1 MWSLSHRVDA
11 RNGEIM
17 KQLFYKEA
25 VRDALREEMLRDERV
40 FLIGLDIGR
49 FGGTYKATQGL
60 WEEFGE
66 ERVRDTPLSE
76 AAIAGAAVGAA
87 LTGLRPVAEI
97 MYNDFLTIAMD
108 QVANQAA
115 KLRYMSGGQ
124 ATIPVVFRTQGG
136 AGRSSA
142 AQHAQSLEAWVAH
155 IPGLK
160 VALPSTPC
168 DAKGL
173 LKTAIRD
180 DTPVVFF
187 EHKLLYNTKGEVP
200 EEEYLIPFGQARI
213 CREGAGVTIV
223 ALSRMVLRAL
233 EAAETLAAEGVSV
246 EVIDP
251 RTVVPLDIGTIV
263 ESVKKTGR
271 LIVTHEGYARCGV
284 GAEIATQVMEK
295 GLYYLEKPVRRVC
308 GLNVPVPF
316 APVMENYV
324 IPSTAALIQ
333 AVRELL

>member
-1 MWSLSHRVDA
+1 V
-11 RNGEIM
+11 N
-17 KQLFYKEA
+17 QLFYKEA
-25 VRDALREEMLRDERV
+25 IRDALREEMRRDDRV

-60 WEEFGE
+60 WEEFGD

-87 LTGLRPVAEI
+87 MTGLRPVAEI
-97 MYNDFLTIAMD
+97 MYNDFLTIALD

-124 ATIPVVFRTQGG
+124 ATIPVVFRTQEG

-142 AQHAQSLEAWVAH
+142 AQHAQSLEAWVSH
-155 IPGLK
+155 VPGLK
-160 VALPSTPC
+160 VALPSTPY

-173 LKTAIRD
+173 LKSAIRD
-180 DTPVVFF
+180 DAPAVFF

-200 EEEYLIPFGQARI
+200 EEEYLIPFGQARV
-213 CREGAGVTIV
+213 CREGSGVTIV

-233 EAAETLAAEGVSV
+233 EAAEILAAEGISV
-246 EVIDP
+246 EVVDP
-251 RTVVPLDIGTIV
+251 RTIVPLDIETIL

-271 LIVTHEGYARCGV
+271 LLITHEGYTRCGV

-295 GLYYLEKPVRRVC
+295 GLYYLERSVKRVC

-316 APVMENYV
+316 APVLENYV
-324 IPSTAALIQ
+324 IPGTAALVQ
-333 AVRELL
+333 AVKELL

>member
-1 MWSLSHRVDA
+1 
-11 RNGEIM
+11 M

-66 ERVRDTPLSE
+66 DRVRDTPLSE

-87 LTGLRPVAEI
+87 MTGLRPVAEI

-124 ATIPVVFRTQGG
+124 ALIPVVFRTQEG

-160 VALPSTPC
+160 VALPSTPY

-200 EEEYLIPFGQARI
+200 EEEYLIPFGQAKV
-213 CREGAGVTIV
+213 CREGTGVTIV

-251 RTVVPLDIGTIV
+251 RTVVPLDIDTIV

-271 LIVTHEGYARCGV
+271 LIVTHEGYTRCGV

-308 GLNVPVPF
+308 ALNVPVPF

-324 IPSTAALIQ
+324 IPSAAALVQ
-333 AVRELL
+333 AVKEMVQ

>member
-1 MWSLSHRVDA
+1 
-11 RNGEIM
+11 M
-17 KQLFYKEA
+17 KQLMYKEA
-25 VRDALREEMLRDERV
+25 VRDALREEMLLDEHV

-60 WEEFGE
+60 WEEFGD

-87 LTGLRPVAEI
+87 MTGLRPVAEI

-124 ATIPVVFRTQGG
+124 AKVPVVFRTQEG

-142 AQHAQSLEAWVAH
+142 AQHSQSLEAWVAH

-160 VALPSTPC
+160 VALPSTPY

-180 DTPVVFF
+180 DAPVVFF
-187 EHKLLYNTKGEVP
+187 EHKLLYNTKGDVP

-213 CREGAGVTIV
+213 CREGTGVTIV

-233 EAAETLAAEGVSV
+233 EAAEILAAEGVSV
-246 EVIDP
+246 EVVDP
-251 RTVVPLDIGTIV
+251 RTIVPLDIETIL

-271 LIVTHEGYARCGV
+271 LIITHEGYTRCGV
-284 GAEIATQVMEK
+284 GAEIVTQVIER

-324 IPSTAALIQ
+324 IPGTAALVQ
-333 AVRELL
+333 AARELL

>member
-1 MWSLSHRVDA
+1 
-11 RNGEIM
+11 M

-49 FGGTYKATQGL
+49 FGGTFKATQGL
-60 WEEFGE
+60 WEEFGA

-87 LTGLRPVAEI
+87 MTGLRPVAEI

-124 ATIPVVFRTQGG
+124 ATIPVVFRTQEG

-160 VALPSTPC
+160 VALPSTPY

-200 EEEYLIPFGQARI
+200 EEEYLIPFGQAKV
-213 CREGAGVTIV
+213 CREGTGVTIV

-233 EAAETLAAEGVSV
+233 EAAEILAAEGVSV
-246 EVIDP
+246 EVVDP
-251 RTVVPLDIGTIV
+251 RTIVPLDIDTIL

-271 LIVTHEGYARCGV
+271 LIVTHEGYTRCGI

-308 GLNVPVPF
+308 ALNVPVPF

-324 IPSTAALIQ
+324 IPSAAALVQ
-333 AVRELL
+333 AVKEMV

>member
-1 MWSLSHRVDA
+1 
-11 RNGEIM
+11 M

-49 FGGTYKATQGL
+49 FGGTFKATQGL
-60 WEEFGE
+60 WEEFGA

-87 LTGLRPVAEI
+87 MTGLRPVAEI

-124 ATIPVVFRTQGG
+124 ATIPVVFRTQEG

-160 VALPSTPC
+160 VVLPSTPY

-200 EEEYLIPFGQARI
+200 EEEYLIPFGQAKV
-213 CREGAGVTIV
+213 CREGTGVTIV

-233 EAAETLAAEGVSV
+233 EAAEILAAEGVSV
-246 EVIDP
+246 EVVDP
-251 RTVVPLDIGTIV
+251 RTIVPLDIDTIL

-271 LIVTHEGYARCGV
+271 LIVTHEGYTRCGI

-308 GLNVPVPF
+308 ALNVPVPF

-324 IPSTAALIQ
+324 IPSAAALVQ
-333 AVRELL
+333 AVKEMV

>member
-1 MWSLSHRVDA
+1 
-11 RNGEIM
+11 M

-49 FGGTYKATQGL
+49 FGGTYKATQRL
-60 WEEFGE
+60 WEEFGA

-87 LTGLRPVAEI
+87 MTGLRPVAEI

-124 ATIPVVFRTQGG
+124 ATIPVVFRTQEG

-160 VALPSTPC
+160 VALPSTPY

-180 DTPVVFF
+180 DTPVVFI
-187 EHKLLYNTKGEVP
+187 EHKLLYNTKGDVP
-200 EEEYLIPFGQARI
+200 EEEYLIPFGQAKV
-213 CREGAGVTIV
+213 CREGTGVTIV
-223 ALSRMVLRAL
+223 AISRMVLRAL
-233 EAAETLAAEGVSV
+233 EAAEILAAEGISV
-246 EVIDP
+246 EVVDP
-251 RTVVPLDIGTIV
+251 RTVVPLDLDTILA
-263 ESVKKTGR
+263 SVKKTGR
-271 LIVTHEGYARCGV
+271 LIISHEGYTRCGV
-284 GAEIATQVMEK
+284 GAEIATQVMEQ
-295 GLYYLEKPVRRVC
+295 GLDYLDKPVRRVC

-324 IPSTAALIQ
+324 IPGVAALVE
-333 AVRELL
+333 AVKEMV

>member
-1 MWSLSHRVDA
+1 MSKLHKR
-11 RNGEIM
+11 RNGEMM
-17 KQLFYKEA
+17 KQLSYKEA
-25 VRDALREEMLRDERV
+25 VRDALREEMRRDDRV

-49 FGGTYKATQGL
+49 FGGTFKATQGL
-60 WEEFGE
+60 WEEFGA

-76 AAIAGAAVGAA
+76 AAFAGAALGAA
-87 LTGLRPVAEI
+87 MTGLRPVVEI

-108 QVANQAA
+108 QIVNQAA

-124 ATIPVVFRTQGG
+124 ATIPVVFRTQEG

-160 VALPSTPC
+160 VALPSTPY

-200 EEEYLIPFGQARI
+200 EEEYLIPFGQAQVLRQGTDI
-213 CREGAGVTIV
+213 TVV

-233 EAAETLAAEGVSV
+233 EAAEILAAEGISV

-251 RTVVPLDIGTIV
+251 RTVVPLDISTIL

-271 LIVTHEGYARCGV
+271 LIVTHEGYTRCGV
-284 GAEIATQVMEK
+284 GAEIAAEVAEK
-295 GLYYLEKPVRRVC
+295 GLYYLERPVRRVC
-308 GLNVPVPF
+308 ALNVPVPF

-324 IPSTAALIQ
+324 IPNVAALVQ
-333 AVRELL
+333 AAKELA

>member
-1 MWSLSHRVDA
+1 
-11 RNGEIM
+11 M

-60 WEEFGE
+60 WEEFGG

-87 LTGLRPVAEI
+87 MTGLRPVAEI

-124 ATIPVVFRTQGG
+124 ALIPVVFRTQEG

-160 VALPSTPC
+160 VALPSTPY

-200 EEEYLIPFGQARI
+200 EEEYLIPFGQAKV
-213 CREGAGVTIV
+213 CREGTGVTIV
-223 ALSRMVLRAL
+223 ALSRMVSRAL

-246 EVIDP
+246 EVVDP
-251 RTVVPLDIGTIV
+251 RTVVPLDIDTIL
-263 ESVKKTGR
+263 ESVKKTGQ
-271 LIVTHEGYARCGV
+271 LIVTHEGYTRCGI

-316 APVMENYV
+316 APVLENRV
-324 IPSTAALIQ
+324 IPSTPALIQ
-333 AVRELL
+333 AVKEMVQ

>member
-1 MWSLSHRVDA
+1 
-11 RNGEIM
+11 M
-17 KQLFYKEA
+17 KKLFYKEA

-49 FGGTYKATQGL
+49 FGGTFKATQGL
-60 WEEFGE
+60 WEEFGA

-87 LTGLRPVAEI
+87 MTGLRPVAEI

-124 ATIPVVFRTQGG
+124 ATIPVVFRTQEG

-160 VALPSTPC
+160 VVLPSTPY

-200 EEEYLIPFGQARI
+200 EEEYLIPFGQAKV
-213 CREGAGVTIV
+213 CREGTGVTIV

-233 EAAETLAAEGVSV
+233 EAAEILAAEGVSV
-246 EVIDP
+246 EVVDP
-251 RTVVPLDIGTIV
+251 RTIVPLDIDTIL

-271 LIVTHEGYARCGV
+271 LIVTHEGYTRCGI

-308 GLNVPVPF
+308 ALNVPVPF

-324 IPSTAALIQ
+324 IPSTAALVQ
-333 AVRELL
+333 AVKEMV

>member
-1 MWSLSHRVDA
+1 
-11 RNGEIM
+11 M
-17 KQLFYKEA
+17 KQLLYKEA
-25 VRDALREEMLRDERV
+25 VRDALREEMRRDERV

-60 WEEFGE
+60 WEEFGD

-87 LTGLRPVAEI
+87 MTGLRPVAEI
-97 MYNDFLTIAMD
+97 MYNDFLSIALD

-124 ATIPVVFRTQGG
+124 ATIPVVFRTQEG

-142 AQHAQSLEAWVAH
+142 AQHAQSLEAWVTH

-160 VALPSTPC
+160 VALPSTPY

-173 LKTAIRD
+173 LKNAIRD

-200 EEEYLIPFGQARI
+200 EEEYLIPFGQARV
-213 CREGAGVTIV
+213 CREGAEVTIV

-233 EAAETLAAEGVSV
+233 EAAEILAAEGVSV
-246 EVIDP
+246 EVVDP
-251 RTVVPLDIGTIV
+251 RTIVPLDIETIL

-271 LIVTHEGYARCGV
+271 LIITHEGYTRCGV

-316 APVMENYV
+316 APVMENFV
-324 IPSTAALIQ
+324 IPSTAALVQ
-333 AVRELL
+333 AVKELL

>member
-1 MWSLSHRVDA
+1 
-11 RNGEIM
+11 M
-17 KQLFYKEA
+17 KKLFYKEA

-60 WEEFGE
+60 WEEFGA

-87 LTGLRPVAEI
+87 MTGLRPVAEI

-124 ATIPVVFRTQGG
+124 ATIPVVFRTQEG

-160 VALPSTPC
+160 VALPSTPY

-173 LKTAIRD
+173 LKTAVRD

-200 EEEYLIPFGQARI
+200 EEEYLLPFGQAKV
-213 CREGAGVTIV
+213 CRKGTGVTIV
-223 ALSRMVLRAL
+223 ALSLMVLRAL
-233 EAAETLAAEGVSV
+233 EAAEILAAEDVSV
-246 EVIDP
+246 EVVDP
-251 RTVVPLDIGTIV
+251 RTIVPLDIDTIL

-271 LIVTHEGYARCGV
+271 LIVTHEGYTRCGI

-308 GLNVPVPF
+308 ALNVPVPF

-324 IPSTAALIQ
+324 IPSAAALVQ
-333 AVRELL
+333 AVKEMV

>member
-1 MWSLSHRVDA
+1 
-11 RNGEIM
+11 M
-17 KQLFYKEA
+17 KKLFYKEA

-60 WEEFGE
+60 WEEFGA

-87 LTGLRPVAEI
+87 MTGLRPIAEI

-124 ATIPVVFRTQGG
+124 ATIPVVFRTQEG

-160 VALPSTPC
+160 VALPSTPY

-200 EEEYLIPFGQARI
+200 EEEYLIPFGQAKV
-213 CREGAGVTIV
+213 CREGTGVTIV

-233 EAAETLAAEGVSV
+233 EAAEILAAEGVSV
-246 EVIDP
+246 EVVDP
-251 RTVVPLDIGTIV
+251 RTIVPLDIDTIL

-271 LIVTHEGYARCGV
+271 LIVTHEGYTRCGI
-284 GAEIATQVMEK
+284 GAEIATQVMEE

-308 GLNVPVPF
+308 ALNVPVPF

-324 IPSTAALIQ
+324 IPSAAALVQ
-333 AVRELL
+333 AVKEMV